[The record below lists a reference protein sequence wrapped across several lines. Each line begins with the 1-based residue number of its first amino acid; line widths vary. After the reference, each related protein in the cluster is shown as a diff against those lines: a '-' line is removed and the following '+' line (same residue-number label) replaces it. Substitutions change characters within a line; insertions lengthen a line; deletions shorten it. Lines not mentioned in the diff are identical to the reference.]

1 MRTKLFL
8 PARDLR
14 CRDLHKTAALY
25 RQEVAW
31 WEHLHVD
38 HWKYSMVDVMV
49 VYITRNLL
57 FAYMVDV
64 SVDSLVNDS

>member
-1 MRTKLFL
+1 
-8 PARDLR
+8 
-14 CRDLHKTAALY
+14 
-25 RQEVAW
+25 
-31 WEHLHVD
+31 
-38 HWKYSMVDVMV
+38 MVDVMV